1 MSTFLV
7 IEFTHVSAPSSEAIS
22 AIVAGVQAVP
32 LVSNSPLFVFI
43 VTSDDHRGAFNLL
56 SRLGPRDDVKQAYLF
71 RGDAFTVGHRGSG
84 GYENFP
90 PPQ

>member
-7 IEFTHVSAPSSEAIS
+7 VEFTHVSAPSPETIS

-32 LVSNSPLFVFI
+32 LVSNSPLFVFMI
-43 VTSDDHRGAFNLL
+43 TSDDHRGAFHLL
-56 SRLGPRDDVKQAYLF
+56 SRLGQRDDVKQAYLF
-71 RGDAFTVGHRGSG
+71 RGDAFTLGHRESG

-90 PPQ
+90 PSQ